1 MNLNS
6 INNNAMKYFAPSE
19 LIINEDG
26 SVFHLHIRPEQLA
39 DKIIL
44 VGDPGRVNLVASH
57 FDTREYE
64 VESREFRT
72 ITGMYKGKHITVLS
86 TGIGCDNIDIVVN
99 ELDALANIDFQTRH
113 EKAEL
118 RSLEMVRIGTCGGL
132 QPNTPVGTYI
142 ISAKSIG
149 FDGLL
154 NFYAGRNDVCDLEFE
169 KAFKAHMKWN
179 PLLCAPYVID
189 ANSELTKRIGGE
201 DMIRGVTIAC
211 GGFFGP
217 QGRELRLPLADPIQN
232 QKIEDFVY
240 QGWRITN
247 FEMESSALAG
257 LSRLMGHRATTC
269 CMVVANRFAKEAN
282 TDYKGSIDGLIK
294 KVLDRI

>member
-1 MNLNS
+1 MNLGNE
-6 INNNAMKYFAPSE
+6 NPMKYFEPSE

-26 SVFHLHIRPEQLA
+26 SIFHLHLHPEQLA

-57 FDTREYE
+57 FDTCEC
-64 VESREFRT
+64 VVKIREFHT
-72 ITGMYKGKHITVLS
+72 VTGVYKGKHITVLS

-99 ELDALANIDFQTRH
+99 ELDALANIDFTTRQ
-113 EKAEL
+113 EKSSL
-118 RSLEMVRIGTCGGL
+118 RSLELVRIGTCGGL
-132 QPNTPVGTYI
+132 QPDTPYGTYI
-142 ISAKSIG
+142 ISSKSIG

-154 NFYAGRNDVCDLEFE
+154 NFYAGRNDVCDLDFE
-169 KAFKAHMKWN
+169 KAFTSHMNWN

-189 ANSELTKRIGGE
+189 ANHELTERIGGE
-201 DMIRGVTIAC
+201 DMVHGVTIAC

-217 QGRELRLPLADPIQN
+217 QGRELRLPLADPMQN
-232 QKIEDFVY
+232 EKIENFEY

-247 FEMESSALAG
+247 YEMESSALSG
-257 LSRLMGHRATTC
+257 LARLMGHRATTC
-269 CMVVANRFAKEAN
+269 CMVVANRFSKEVN
-282 TDYKGSIDGLIK
+282 TGYKESIDGLIE